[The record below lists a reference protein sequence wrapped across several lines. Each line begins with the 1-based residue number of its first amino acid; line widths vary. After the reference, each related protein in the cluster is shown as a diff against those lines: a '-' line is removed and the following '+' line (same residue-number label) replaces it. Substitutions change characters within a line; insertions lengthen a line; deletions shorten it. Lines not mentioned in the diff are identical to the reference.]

1 MTVSFTLMGDDESI
15 NALSADGDDN
25 VILLGPLVIV
35 DNVVSVIIICFWDN
49 KNFWKEILRVHREQ
63 VPTNRFKESC
73 LLDSSLFPTQND
85 LSNVSINLSL
95 AETGRQIA
103 SHMKVGSFLKLL
115 GSECKTRADSR
126 FAPSQWETALLCNDV
141 SRCLSAN
148 LESALWDVIKTSFR
162 YISDLMIAACVCL
175 ELCEISVNIC
185 YNRPV
190 PGSETGHFQLWFCVS
205 LLWCMMY

>member
-1 MTVSFTLMGDDESI
+1 MTVSLTVVGDDESI

-49 KNFWKEILRVHREQ
+49 KNYWKEILRVHREQ

-115 GSECKTRADSR
+115 GSE
-126 FAPSQWETALLCNDV
+126 WETALLCNDV
-141 SRCLSAN
+141 SRWLSAN

-162 YISDLMIAACVCL
+162 YINDLMIAACVCL